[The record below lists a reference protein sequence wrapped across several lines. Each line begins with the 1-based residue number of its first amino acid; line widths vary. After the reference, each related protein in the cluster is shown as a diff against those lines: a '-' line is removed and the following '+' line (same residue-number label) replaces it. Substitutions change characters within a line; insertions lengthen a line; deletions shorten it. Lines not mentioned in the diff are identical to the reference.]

1 MSQVRFP
8 KSLKEIWMQEAYWR
22 ARLGHDGIGTGQR
35 EKVNP
40 KAVATETSAYPTR
53 RSGAGKALREDIG

>member
-1 MSQVRFP
+1 
-8 KSLKEIWMQEAYWR
+8 MQEAYWR